1 MSAGAAPGSDLAGRA
16 ATVMGL
22 GLFGGGVEVA
32 RYLARLGARVT
43 VTDLRPA
50 EQLAESLR
58 EIEGLGARLVLGE
71 HRAEDFLT
79 AELVVANPAV
89 APSHPL
95 LAAARAAGA
104 VVSSETALFLEACPA
119 RVALVSGT
127 QGKSST
133 ASATAGLL
141 AACGFRAQA
150 GGNIGRSLLGSLA
163 ELGPEDVV
171 VLELSSYQL
180 EALPRPATGL
190 ARNVVAVCVT
200 NVLADHLERHGS
212 VEAYEQ
218 AKRRIL
224 ELAGPEATVVLS
236 GEDPRVSRWSERGP
250 RVVRCYATRRS
261 SEGLNIAG
269 GAFRLGREELGRVA
283 DLTLPGTF
291 QRENVLAALGLAR
304 ALGAA
309 PESLAAAI
317 GGLRGLEHRLQDLG
331 TFAGHRVWDN
341 GVSTTPDS
349 TLAALRS
356 LEGPLTLLC
365 GGQAK
370 RLPLDELARE
380 ASLRARRAIAFGS
393 SAAELA
399 RAFAAAGVEARA
411 VDTLEQAVAEAFAR
425 MQPGE
430 QLLFSPACASFDAYR
445 NFADRAAAFRSALRT
460 ESGQDPPDS

>member
-1 MSAGAAPGSDLAGRA
+1 MSAAPAPCADLAGRA

-32 RYLARLGARVT
+32 RYLARCGARVT

-58 EIEGLGARLVLGE
+58 EIEDLGLRLVLGE
-71 HRAEDFLT
+71 HRAEDFVH

-89 APSHPL
+89 APDHPM
-95 LAAARAAGA
+95 LAAARAAG
-104 VVSSETALFLEACPA
+104 VRVSSEAALFLEACPA
-119 RVALVSGT
+119 RLALVTGT

-133 ASATAGLL
+133 ASAAAELL
-141 AACGFRAQA
+141 AAAGFRAQA

-180 EALPRPATGL
+180 EALPRPAAGL

-200 NVLADHLERHGS
+200 NVLADHLERHGN

-224 ELAGPEATVVLS
+224 ELTGPAATVVLS

-250 RVVRCYATRRS
+250 RVVRSYPTRGG

-283 DLTLPGTF
+283 DLRLPGTF

-309 PESLAAAI
+309 PERLAAAI

-349 TLAALRS
+349 TVAALRS
-356 LEGPLTLLC
+356 LEAPLTLVC

-380 ASLRARRAIAFGS
+380 TSLRTRRAITFGA
-393 SAAELA
+393 SATQLA
-399 RAFAAAGVEARA
+399 SAFAAAGADVLA
-411 VDTLEQAVAEAFAR
+411 VATLEQAVEAAFAA
-425 MQPGE
+425 MQGGE

-445 NFADRAAAFRSALRT
+445 NFKDRAAAFRAALRNQAT
-460 ESGQDPPDS
+460 SES